1 MAFGITELLVILA
14 IVVLLFGTGKIKS
27 IGTDIGSAIKGFRGA
42 LSNDDD
48 KTELLADEERPLNDI
63 NAQSKQHIE
72 SKVESKAEPKKD
84 QT

>member
-48 KTELLADEERPLNDI
+48 KTELPADEERPLNDI
-63 NAQSKQHIE
+63 NAQSKQHVE

>member
-1 MAFGITELLVILA
+1 MNRPARPERA
-14 IVVLLFGTGKIKS
+14 ARS
-27 IGTDIGSAIKGFRGA
+27 DRSAG
-42 LSNDDD
+42 DTDD

-63 NAQSKQHIE
+63 NAQSKQHVE

>member
-14 IVVLLFGTGKIKS
+14 IVVLLFGTAKIKP
-27 IGTDIGSAIKGFRGA
+27 IGTDIGPAIKGFRGA
-42 LSNDDD
+42 LSTDDD

-63 NAQSKQHIE
+63 NAQSKQHVE

-84 QT
+84 QI